1 MTSFNEWLE
10 QRDER
15 IYNELMEP
23 PVAGADQKTLMDKW
37 TYKNRGGV
45 TRMVKDLVKT
55 STFRDFSKGR
65 NTYYLELDTDGYEF
79 LKEKLFSIFEKA
91 DKLGRAVGQHFRNI
105 DSNYEGKLIVKLPSN
120 FINEQNFYKA
130 IYKLAS
136 DNNLVVRKSK
146 NYFTILSKKGISQED
161 SHRFIDGY
169 VWFIYGS
176 LLDRWVIIL
185 FLYKNIKPPA
195 EMPVVLFYTF
205 IDIVLIYMST

>member
-45 TRMVKDLVKT
+45 TRMVKDLVKI
-55 STFRDFSKGR
+55 STFKDSEGKV
-65 NTYYLELDTDGYEF
+65 TYYLELNTEGYEF
-79 LKEKLFSIFEKA
+79 LKRKLISMFEKV

-105 DSNYEGKLIVKLPSN
+105 DSNYGGKLIVRLPDSSYS
-120 FINEQNFYKA
+120 FINEENFYKA

-146 NYFTILSKKGISQED
+146 DYFTVLSKKGISQEAND
-161 SHRFIDGY
+161 KFIAGY
-169 VWFIYGS
+169 V
-176 LLDRWVIIL
+176 
-185 FLYKNIKPPA
+185 
-195 EMPVVLFYTF
+195 
-205 IDIVLIYMST
+205 

>member
-10 QRDER
+10 QRDEI

-23 PVAGADQKTLMDKW
+23 PVAGADQKTLKNMW

-45 TRMVKDLVKT
+45 TKLVKDLVKI
-55 STFRDFSKGR
+55 SYGVDSNGR
-65 NTYYLELDTDGYEF
+65 TTCYLDLTGDAYEF

-105 DSNYEGKLIVKLPSN
+105 DSNYGGKLIVRLPDSSYS
-120 FINEQNFYKA
+120 FINEENFYKA

-146 NYFTILSKKGISQED
+146 KYFTILSKKGISQEA
-161 SHRFIDGY
+161 SHGFIDGY
-169 VWFIYGS
+169 V
-176 LLDRWVIIL
+176 
-185 FLYKNIKPPA
+185 
-195 EMPVVLFYTF
+195 
-205 IDIVLIYMST
+205 